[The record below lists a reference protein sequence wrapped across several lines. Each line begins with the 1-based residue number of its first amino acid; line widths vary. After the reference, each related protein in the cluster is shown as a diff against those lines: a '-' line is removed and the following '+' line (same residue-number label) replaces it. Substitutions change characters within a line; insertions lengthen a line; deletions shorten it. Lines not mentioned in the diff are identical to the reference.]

1 MALAQNRL
9 IAPLWQKLR
18 TKVGVRFTRFA
29 GVAVASL
36 ATSEIALTICN
47 GVFHMTATPAAI
59 IAWFS
64 GAVVSYVLSRW
75 AWERK
80 GKPDVL
86 RETVPFW
93 VISALV
99 IVILTLATKFG
110 YHMASWLGLTG
121 IKHVL
126 FVDLV
131 YLVANFVTF
140 LLRFVIFHYVLF
152 AEPTTAARA
161 AATGPDAVPPGTRKA
176 PHTAEAP
183 HTAAPA
189 ATAEAAAGG
198 GGSDPRKAAN
208 PVVLSP
214 PRPPSLAASP
224 PRRPLPPP
232 PRPRRLATVAPALTP
247 TRTPT
252 VTRATRPA
260 VPVRAS
266 PGDAAPAAHFAHPAT
281 ILASEMPEMSMR
293 RVC

>member
-1 MALAQNRL
+1 MALAQHRL

-29 GVAVASL
+29 GVAIAAL
-36 ATSEIALTICN
+36 ATSEVALTICN
-47 GVFHMTATPAAI
+47 GLFHMTATPSAI

-110 YHMASWLGLTG
+110 YHLASWLGLTG

-126 FVDLV
+126 LVDFV
-131 YLVANFVTF
+131 YLVANFITF

-152 AEPTTAARA
+152 AETTTAARA

-176 PHTAEAP
+176 PKPAEAP

-189 ATAEAAAGG
+189 ATAEAASASAPEATRGTE
-198 GGSDPRKAAN
+198 SPTSAKPRRK
-208 PVVLSP
+208 S
-214 PRPPSLAASP
+214 AASK
-224 PRRPLPPP
+224 
-232 PRPRRLATVAPALTP
+232 
-247 TRTPT
+247 
-252 VTRATRPA
+252 
-260 VPVRAS
+260 S
-266 PGDAAPAAHFAHPAT
+266 SPAT
-281 ILASEMPEMSMR
+281 SPTPAE
-293 RVC
+293 

>member
-29 GVAVASL
+29 GVAIASL

-99 IVILTLATKFG
+99 IVILTLATKLG

-131 YLVANFVTF
+131 YMVANFVTF

-161 AATGPDAVPPGTRKA
+161 VATGPDAVPPGTRKA
-176 PHTAEAP
+176 PHAAEAP
-183 HTAAPA
+183 DTAAPA
-189 ATAEAAAGG
+189 ATAEPAQASKSAAESA
-198 GGSDPRKAAN
+198 K
-208 PVVLSP
+208 
-214 PRPPSLAASP
+214 
-224 PRRPLPPP
+224 PRRQSASKPSA
-232 PRPRRLATVAPALTP
+232 ATSA
-247 TRTPT
+247 
-252 VTRATRPA
+252 
-260 VPVRAS
+260 
-266 PGDAAPAAHFAHPAT
+266 
-281 ILASEMPEMSMR
+281 E
-293 RVC
+293 

>member
-36 ATSEIALTICN
+36 GTSEIALTICN

-121 IKHVL
+121 FKHVL
-126 FVDLV
+126 FVDFV

-176 PHTAEAP
+176 PHPAEAP

-189 ATAEAAAGG
+189 ATAEAASRTAVGSPGASPAGTPH
-198 GGSDPRKAAN
+198 PRKAPN
-208 PVVLSP
+208 PVLSP
-214 PRPPSLAASP
+214 PRPPNPAASP
-224 PRRPLPPP
+224 PRRPLPPLP
-232 PRPRRLATVAPALTP
+232 PPQRSNP
-247 TRTPT
+247 
-252 VTRATRPA
+252 
-260 VPVRAS
+260 
-266 PGDAAPAAHFAHPAT
+266 PG
-281 ILASEMPEMSMR
+281 R
-293 RVC
+293 